1 MDELTSRM
9 YMNVQVFYKD
19 EAEIAR
25 WYYNDNGTIK
35 KEGKKI
41 SGVVRMYHPNSMLA
55 SEMGYRNGELDGH
68 YLLLSEAG
76 KVEEEG
82 AFRNNELDG
91 TYRQYHET
99 GSIKLEGRYRNGKRE
114 GAFKLYYPS
123 GMMEEEGNYS
133 KGILDGGVREYY
145 ENGRPST
152 EAYYKKGKLVSLR
165 QYDEAGKLK
174 KEEKF

>member
-1 MDELTSRM
+1 MDELTSKM
-9 YMNVQVFYKD
+9 YLNVQVFYKD
-19 EAEIAR
+19 EIETAR

-41 SGVVRMYHPNSMLA
+41 SGVVRMYHPNNMLA
-55 SEMGYRNGELDGH
+55 SEMSYKNGELDGH

-82 AFRNNELDG
+82 SFKNNELDG

-99 GSIKLEGRYRNGKRE
+99 GGIKLEGRYRKGKKE
-114 GAFKLYYPS
+114 GIFRLYYAS
-123 GMMEEEGNYS
+123 GMLEEEETHK
-133 KGILDGGVREYY
+133 KGVLDGEVKEYY
-145 ENGRPST
+145 ENGRPLAQ
-152 EAYYKKGKLVSLR
+152 AYYKKGKLVRLR
-165 QYDEAGKLK
+165 QYDEAGNLK